1 MVYALIVWL
10 SKDESSSV
18 PYLKRDHIFFENTQ
32 PPRHLIIIPNNVCE
46 NFVKLLHTT
55 TSSLLAAVVA
65 VSLTSVFYVNIRQSL
80 QLAAAQFTTTYN
92 VYFFNIFSLYYLS
105 TFDYALSIIILVD
118 TSMILIFLYKYYGVK
133 RSNHMQ

>member
-92 VYFFNIFSLYYLS
+92 VYFFNIF
-105 TFDYALSIIILVD
+105 FSIICLL
-118 TSMILIFLYKYYGVK
+118 MIMHSQLLYWWTP
-133 RSNHMQ
+133 Q